1 MIQEKM
7 VRVFFFI
14 LSILVAG
21 CGPNQG
27 HIPTPPA
34 NTTPF
39 DAKITLNL
47 AETSPVNRM
56 ILGNNVQWVDRGDE
70 LLQGNTLNL
79 SADKV
84 QKAKKMGVTVLRYPG
99 GSLSDLYHWKDG
111 MGPISKRK
119 RNKRFDGE
127 GDDQVLLGTVE
138 FLTFAKSVGA
148 EPLIT
153 VNMATGTPQEA
164 ADWLK
169 AVNITGMKDDKG
181 NPLPRVKYWEI
192 GNEPYLVGHVRKE
205 LAMEPEEFARRAN
218 ATIKAMKAVDP
229 SIVVGLPLRSD
240 KLGVMP
246 ATPMQGFND
255 KVLGAMKEPFE
266 YVALHNAYFPFSY
279 ENVTNVNSLY
289 LSVMSSG
296 KFVKQDIEYT
306 LGMLNKYFP
315 GKKFGVAITEYN
327 AFFTMGQG
335 STDGLISS
343 LIGAIYVAD
352 LLTLFAGMDEVMM
365 ANFWSLSG
373 NWHFGAIR
381 QDGQLRPA
389 YYVLEG
395 FNRVLNG
402 EKVGCRIDAATFK
415 GAKVGFIPHTDGNSS
430 IAAVFT
436 RNKGKIM
443 AFVLNKNIGREA
455 KLAIEIPGQQKIK
468 SIKIQTLTSD
478 SFQADQVNIPG
489 WSPFKSLPVDQP
501 VAISPH
507 SAAIFEIELG

>member
-1 MIQEKM
+1 MIQKRT
-7 VRVFFFI
+7 VRIFFFV
-14 LSILVAG
+14 LSLFVVG
-21 CGPNQG
+21 CGPNNMGQ
-27 HIPTPPA
+27 IPLPPA

-47 AETSPVNRM
+47 SETSPVNRR
-56 ILGNNVQWVDRGDE
+56 ILGNNIQWVDRGDE
-70 LLQGNTLNL
+70 LLQGNTLNF

-84 QKAKKMGVTVLRYPG
+84 QKAKSMGVTVLRYPG

-119 RNKRFDGE
+119 RNKRFDAE

-138 FLTFAKSVGA
+138 FLTLAKSLGA

-153 VNMATGTPQEA
+153 VNLATGTPQEA
-164 ADWLK
+164 ADWVK
-169 AVNITGMKDDKG
+169 ATNITGMKDDKG
-181 NPLPRVKYWEI
+181 NPLPKVKYWEI
-192 GNEPYLVGHVRKE
+192 GNEPYLIGHVRKE
-205 LAMEPEEFARRAN
+205 LAMQPEEFAKRVN

-229 SIVVGLPLRSD
+229 SIMVGIPLRSD
-240 KLGVMP
+240 KLGSMP

-255 KVLGAMKEPFE
+255 KVLGAIKEPFE
-266 YVALHNAYFPFSY
+266 YVALHNAYFPFAY
-279 ENVTNVNSLY
+279 DNVTNVNSLY
-289 LSVMSSG
+289 RSIMSAR
-296 KFVKQDIEYT
+296 KFVKGDIEYT

-335 STDGLISS
+335 GTDGLVSS

-352 LLTLFAGMDEVMM
+352 LLTLFAGMDEIMM

-430 IAAVFT
+430 VAAVFT

-443 AFVLNKNIGREA
+443 AFVLNKNIDREA
-455 KLAIEIPGQQKIK
+455 KLAIEIQGQQKIK

-478 SFQADQVNIPG
+478 SFQADNTNMG
-489 WSPFKSLPVDQP
+489 WSPFKSLPANQP
-501 VAISPH
+501 VAIGPH